1 MVENYKRCP
10 VCEADFYPK
19 DVDKETGKCKQCTEL
34 YPDCKDKLEA
44 MAKFG
49 GVEKNKMGDE
59 LDEGRVKEIVSEA
72 LNPLMAKLDALLG
85 AKTEVKEEKRVES
98 ETPQQ
103 FDKVKRGPGRPRKEE
118 TKDA

>member
-1 MVENYKRCP
+1 MIETYKRCP
-10 VCEADFYPK
+10 VCEADFYPSG
-19 DVDKETGKCKQCTEL
+19 VDKETGKCKLCTEL

-72 LNPLMAKLDALLG
+72 LNPLMEKLDALLN
-85 AKTEVKEEKRVES
+85 KP
-98 ETPQQ
+98 ETVLIPTK
-103 FDKVKRGPGRPRKEE
+103 DKVVEVEIPQKRGPGRPKKEE